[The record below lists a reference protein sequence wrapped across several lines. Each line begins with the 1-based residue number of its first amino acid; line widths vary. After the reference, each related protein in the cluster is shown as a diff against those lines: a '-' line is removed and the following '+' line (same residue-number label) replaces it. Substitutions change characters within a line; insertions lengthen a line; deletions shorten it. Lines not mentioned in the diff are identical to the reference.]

1 MQLGAAEHEI
11 LLDVLRES
19 LTNLRK
25 DILASE
31 DTEMKQSLR
40 RKEEVLKTLL
50 EKFDS
55 HRTHAPGA
63 DHGNQTHL

>member
-40 RKEEVLKTLL
+40 KKEELLKTLL

-63 DHGNQTHL
+63 EPQ

>member
-1 MQLGAAEHEI
+1 MQLGAAEQEI

-25 DILASE
+25 DILAND

-40 RKEEVLKTLL
+40 KKEELLKTLL

-55 HRTHAPGA
+55 HRTPAPGSEPR
-63 DHGNQTHL
+63 

>member
-1 MQLGAAEHEI
+1 MQLEASEHEI
-11 LLDVLRES
+11 LIDVLRES

-25 DILASE
+25 GILASE

-40 RKEEVLKTLL
+40 KKEQLLKTLL

-55 HRTHAPGA
+55 HRTHDPAPNN
-63 DHGNQTHL
+63 GNQDPF